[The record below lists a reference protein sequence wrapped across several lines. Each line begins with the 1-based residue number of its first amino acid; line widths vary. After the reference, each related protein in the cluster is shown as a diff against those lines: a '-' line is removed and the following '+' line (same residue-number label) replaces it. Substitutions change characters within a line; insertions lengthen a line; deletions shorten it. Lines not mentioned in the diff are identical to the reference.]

1 MMAKKKKPVVEI
13 KDVSYNTEDGALVKV
28 IKFNPEK
35 MSVDINIH
43 VEGQKVE
50 SKSIAFAHLPKNIK
64 KIVKGN

>member
-1 MMAKKKKPVVEI
+1 MAKKKKSVKEI
-13 KDVSYNTEDGALVKV
+13 KDVSYKTEDGALVKV

-43 VEGQKVE
+43 IEGQKVE

-64 KIVKGN
+64 KLIKG

>member
-1 MMAKKKKPVVEI
+1 MAKKKKPVKEI
-13 KDVSYNTEDGALVKV
+13 KDVSYKTEDGALVKV

-43 VEGQKVE
+43 VEGKKVE

-64 KIVKGN
+64 KIIKG